1 MQLDE
6 VLAQQDFVEAEH
18 VEKIMATEKVTNE
31 KDIIIADLGAQVAY
45 AYAREQEVDATHK
58 QLAVHLAC
66 VEEEAAQA
74 KEESWRRQKLLMTSS
89 WRARPHAPLMLAHY
103 WRVLDDPLE
112 ERLQSRTSGLL
123 PWLKTMLPVINRS
136 VHDARGQL
144 DNGHQ
149 DIHLYF
155 SQSARTRM
163 ATLSSNIR
171 QYFPGIADGTTL
183 THRISTNNHVHELKI
198 SEPVAESYL
207 PPVRVEPFLYWNRC
221 DRT

>member
-123 PWLKTMLPVINRS
+123 PPCYPLSTEASTTPAHHYTLVIKTSAVIFPK
-136 VHDARGQL
+136 Q
-144 DNGHQ
+144 Q
-149 DIHLYF
+149 WPP
-155 SQSARTRM
+155 RTTQQPR
-163 ATLSSNIR
+163 R
-171 QYFPGIADGTTL
+171 Q
-183 THRISTNNHVHELKI
+183 
-198 SEPVAESYL
+198 
-207 PPVRVEPFLYWNRC
+207 
-221 DRT
+221 